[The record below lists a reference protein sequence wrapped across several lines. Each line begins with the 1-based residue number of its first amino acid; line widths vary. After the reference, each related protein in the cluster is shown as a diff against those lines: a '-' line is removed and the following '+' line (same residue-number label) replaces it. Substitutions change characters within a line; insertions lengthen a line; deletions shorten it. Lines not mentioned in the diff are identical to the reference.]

1 MKKILLFSLLLILSN
16 VLMAQNFSPTTDEEY
31 NMGSVG
37 YKMYLQMGVEIKA
50 GYKVKDITEYEYADR
65 KATFKGLYRSGDTK
79 PCAIIMIY
87 SKLRGKPEYYCIP
100 TPDAPEILWDRY
112 RVSLTGEID
121 NKQEQLQ
128 FLSFAL
134 GKASMFFATK

>member
-1 MKKILLFSLLLILSN
+1 MKKIILFSLLLVLSH
-16 VLMAQNFSPTTDEEY
+16 VIMAQNFSPTTEEEY

-87 SKLRGKPEYYCIP
+87 SKQRGKPEYYCIP